1 MRLQTEVLRIPPPS
15 REITQTTA
23 SGCHW
28 VALVLGFSS
37 QHRTLAIRRIT
48 QLALILFLTVGCASQ
63 KYLILRDT
71 PANPLAI
78 PLQLTSSAGPQIS
91 SRTME
96 LLRRY
101 ALGEQYEK
109 DPAKSLESLQ
119 QLLDA
124 EVDSELVYG
133 VSEMAYILGQ
143 RAEKKHNVALA
154 LDMYGVAV
162 SNAYMFLFSREFDA
176 SRNPYDPQ
184 FRGAC
189 DLYNGSLESSLRLVN
204 AKGQLKP
211 GTSYEVTTGKQTYE
225 VATILRGNWQNDDFE
240 RFEFVSEFEL
250 DKLVGTGTTYGLGV
264 PLIAVRKAG
273 NPEDPR
279 EKYYPKGLSFP
290 VTAVLR
296 VVKPGSM
303 PGHGAMHRHHCVLE
317 LHDPLAARDLQV
329 ADRLVPMQSDL
340 STSLGYFLDSEQFKE
355 KDNATDGLL
364 NPRKN
369 QELRGIFMLEPFD
382 PSRIPVLMV
391 HGLWSSPSTWMPMFN
406 DLRSFPELRKNYQFW
421 FYQYP
426 TGQPFWLSAT
436 QFRADLKKLRSELD
450 PDHRYPALDQAV
462 LVGHSM
468 GGLVSRMQTIDSRD
482 QFWKILSDEPFEK
495 VQGEAEVVAGLR
507 EAAFFHPNESI
518 RRVVTIGTPLRGSDY
533 ANSTTRWV
541 SRQLIRLPT
550 IMVHTGQALITQNPG
565 LFQNTELLT
574 TSTSID
580 SLSPDSP
587 VFPAMLQAPRA
598 PWVTYHNIVGMT
610 STKKFFKEVDATG
623 DGVVSFESAHAD
635 DVVSEIT
642 VNDRHQD
649 IHRNPKS
656 ILEVRRILIEHL
668 TFLRAD
674 FRAAQLAKAEAQ
686 YPESQFSNAQDPQG
700 QSDAVTQSS
709 SAILAV
715 DPAVAAF
722 RNFQTIGAPMRPAPT
737 SLLNLPSAN
746 QSWLNGTSRKT
757 PGL

>member
-1 MRLQTEVLRIPPPS
+1 VHQQAVVLPIHPQA
-15 REITQTTA
+15 REPAETSA
-23 SGCHW
+23 SGW
-28 VALVLGFSS
+28 LSYLFALIAREFRATSSVASLLP
-37 QHRTLAIRRIT
+37 
-48 QLALILFLTVGCASQ
+48 LALLLLSFGCASQ
-63 KYLILRDT
+63 KYLTLRDT

-78 PLQLTSSAGPQIS
+78 QLQLTSSDGPQIS
-91 SRTME
+91 SRTKE

-109 DPAKSLESLQ
+109 EPAMCLESLQ
-119 QLLDA
+119 QLLDV

-143 RAEKKHNVALA
+143 RAEKRHDVALA

-162 SNAYMFLFSREFDA
+162 SNAYMFLFSAEFDG

-225 VATILRGNWQNDDFE
+225 VATMLRGNWRNEDFE

-250 DKLVGTGTTYGLGV
+250 DKLVGTGTTYGIGV

-273 NPEDPR
+273 NADDPR
-279 EKYYPKGLSFP
+279 EKYYPRGLSFP

-303 PGHGAMHRHHCVLE
+303 PGHGAVHRHHCVLE
-317 LHDPLAARDLQV
+317 LHDPLGTNDLQI

-340 STSLGYFLDSEQFKE
+340 STSLGFFLDSEQFME
-355 KDNATDGLL
+355 KDQATYGLI
-364 NPRKN
+364 NPRKT

-406 DLRSFPELRKNYQFW
+406 DLRSFPELRKHYQFW

-436 QFRADLKKLRSELD
+436 QFRTDLNKLRAELD

-495 VQGEAEVVAGLR
+495 VQGEPEMVAGLR
-507 EAAFFHPNESI
+507 EAAFFNPNESI
-518 RRVVTIGTPLRGSDY
+518 RRVVTIGTPLRGSEY

-541 SRQLIRLPT
+541 GRQVIKLPT
-550 IMVHTGQALITQNPG
+550 IMVQTGKALITQNPG

-610 STKKFFKEVDATG
+610 PTKRLFHEDEATG
-623 DGVVSFESAHAD
+623 DGIVSFESAHAD
-635 DVVSEIT
+635 DAVSEVI
-642 VNDRHQD
+642 VADKHQD

-668 TFLRAD
+668 TVLRTE
-674 FRAAQLAKAEAQ
+674 FRAEQLAAIQSAKGPQPPQPSAFDSTFEA
-686 YPESQFSNAQDPQG
+686 
-700 QSDAVTQSS
+700 
-709 SAILAV
+709 
-715 DPAVAAF
+715 DPAFKAI
-722 RNFQTIGAPMRPAPT
+722 QSIHMSGAPKRPAPT
-737 SLLNLPSAN
+737 SRMQSAAPT
-746 QSWLNGTSRKT
+746 QLLNGTSRKT
-757 PGL
+757 PSL

>member
-1 MRLQTEVLRIPPPS
+1 VLRSHPHA
-15 REITQTTA
+15 RELTQTSA
-23 SGCHW
+23 SGW
-28 VALVLGFSS
+28 LWFTFAQFARKFRVWATP
-37 QHRTLAIRRIT
+37 QTATLL
-48 QLALILFLTVGCASQ
+48 LALFLLMPGGCASH
-63 KYLILRDT
+63 KYLTLRDT

-78 PLQLTSSAGPQIS
+78 PLQLTSSSGPQIS
-91 SRTME
+91 SRTKE

-109 DPAKSLESLQ
+109 EPAKCLESLQ
-119 QLLDA
+119 HMLDV

-143 RAEKKHNVALA
+143 RAEKKHDVALA

-162 SNAYMFLFSREFDA
+162 SNAYMFLFSAEFDG

-225 VATILRGNWQNDDFE
+225 VATILRGNWRNEDFE

-250 DKLVGTGTTYGLGV
+250 DKLIGTGTTYGIGV

-273 NPEDPR
+273 DPEDPR

-317 LHDPLAARDLQV
+317 LHDPLAARDLQI

-340 STSLGYFLDSEQFKE
+340 STSLGFFLDSEQFKE
-355 KDNATDGLL
+355 KDQATYGLI
-364 NPRKN
+364 NPRN
-369 QELRGIFMLEPFD
+369 TQDHRGIFMLEPFD
-382 PSRIPVLMV
+382 PGRIPVLMV

-406 DLRSFPELRKNYQFW
+406 DLRSFPELRKHYQFW

-436 QFRADLKKLRSELD
+436 QFRADLNKLRAELD

-495 VQGEAEVVAGLR
+495 VQGEPEMVAGLR
-507 EAAFFHPNESI
+507 EAAFFGPNESI
-518 RRVVTIGTPLRGSDY
+518 RRVVTIGTPLRGSEY
-533 ANSTTRWV
+533 ANSTTRWL
-541 SRQLIRLPT
+541 SRQVIKLPT
-550 IMVHTGQALITQNPG
+550 IMVQSGTALITQNPG

-610 STKKFFKEVDATG
+610 PTKRMFHEDEATG

-635 DVVSEIT
+635 DAVSE
-642 VNDRHQD
+642 VVVADRHQD

-656 ILEVRRILIEHL
+656 ILEVRRILVEHL
-668 TFLRAD
+668 TVLRTE
-674 FRAAQLAKAEAQ
+674 FRAKQLAAAQ
-686 YPESQFSNAQDPQG
+686 SAFGPQFPQANPNNATFE
-700 QSDAVTQSS
+700 SDA
-709 SAILAV
+709 
-715 DPAVAAF
+715 AAKTIETI
-722 RNFQTIGAPMRPAPT
+722 QMIGAPKRPAPAN
-737 SLLNLPSAN
+737 LLNSPAPPK
-746 QSWLNGTSRKT
+746 WLNGTSRKT
-757 PGL
+757 PSL